1 MATVFPA
8 PYFKIN
14 SLPQPSGGP
23 GRDLLG
29 PVSETSAMV
38 RPKIGGRRR
47 HTKRKTASRK
57 ITKVKK
63 TKKQKGGFLPSIGE
77 AFATVA
83 AKYVTPIALYGIYRL
98 VNGKKTRR
106 SRRV

>member
-14 SLPQPSGGP
+14 SLPQPSGGQ

-29 PVSETSAMV
+29 PIAETSATI
-38 RPKIGGRRR
+38 RPKIGGKRRTHKR
-47 HTKRKTASRK
+47 HASRK
-57 ITKVKK
+57 ITKRSR
-63 TKKQKGGFLPSIGE
+63 KQKGGFLPSIGE

-83 AKYVTPIALYGIYRL
+83 AKYVTPIALYGIFRFM
-98 VNGKKTRR
+98 NRKTRKV
-106 SRRV
+106 SRRR